1 MGTKK
6 DESYILIHASY
17 YYQKLAFEIQEKACT
32 AKSLDTPGNH
42 RVGLYT
48 NHL

>member
-6 DESYILIHASY
+6 DESHILIHASY
-17 YYQKLAFEIQEKACT
+17 YYQKVAFQIHEKACT
-32 AKSLDTPGNH
+32 AKSLDMPGSH

-48 NHL
+48 NHS